1 MNVTNRTYGKLWLDR
16 DHWHLDAEPH
26 VAMWAKRIFPK
37 ISSGAQGVIKLRHSE
52 AVCRDLEWFLQR
64 FTLDVR
70 NLDELLAGSRKHQ
83 DRILTLNAIVGEN
96 YQPRNFELALPP
108 RRYQSQA
115 VELYLANKFL
125 LLGDDVGLGKT
136 CTAIASL
143 TDPRTLPA
151 AVVTLAHL
159 PKQWKREIEKFCPQ
173 LTAHVIKKGQPYEL
187 PKVDGRAPD
196 VLIINYHKLAG
207 WATVLG
213 NYCNSVI
220 YDECQ
225 ELRRSGS
232 TKYVSAKHLSGEVD
246 FQLGLSAT
254 PIYNYGGEIFN
265 VLDAMREGVLGT
277 WTEFYTEWCKGYT
290 GKESVK
296 DPIAFGSYLREQHIM
311 LRRTRVEVGREL
323 PPLQKIIQHVDS
335 DARELAK
342 VQGAARELAKI
353 ILSRAPMDRGVAMQ
367 AAGEFDALMR
377 QATGIAK
384 APYVAEFVRMLVES
398 GERVLLYGWHRAVYE
413 IWLSKLKDLNPAM
426 FTGSESS
433 AKKDSEI
440 ERFKRGQTNVLIMSL
455 RAGAGVDGLQF
466 CCRTVVNG
474 ELDWSP
480 AVLDQNIGRVARD
493 GQTDPVT
500 AYFLVADDGVD
511 PIMSETLGLKREQ
524 LEGIRDLGG
533 GGVERLERDADG
545 LRKLAAR
552 YLGREQA

>member
-1 MNVTNRTYGKLWLDR
+1 MIRTYGKLWLDS
-16 DHWHLDAEPH
+16 DHWHLEAEPH

-37 ISSGAQGVIKLRHSE
+37 IGAGAQGVLKLRHSE

-70 NLDELLAGSRKHQ
+70 NLDELTASSRKHQ
-83 DRILTLNAIVGEN
+83 DHILTLNAIVGES
-96 YQPRNFELALPP
+96 YQPRQFEMALPP

-151 AVVTLAHL
+151 CVVTLAHL
-159 PKQWKREIEKFCPQ
+159 PKQWKREIEKFSPQ
-173 LTAHVIKKGQPYEL
+173 LSAHVIKKGTPYEL

-196 VLIINYHKLAG
+196 VLIINYHKLAK

-213 NYCNSVI
+213 NFCNSVI

-225 ELRRSGS
+225 ELRRNESV
-232 TKYVSAKHLSGEVD
+232 KYTSAKHLSSAVD

-265 VLDAMREGVLGT
+265 VINAMRSGALGT
-277 WTEFYTEWCKGYT
+277 RSEFLTEWCKGYA
-290 GKESVK
+290 GKESLK
-296 DPIAFGSYLREQHIM
+296 EPIAFGSYLREQHLF

-342 VQGAARELAKI
+342 VEGAARELAKI
-353 ILSRAPMDRGVAMQ
+353 ILSRTPRERFEVMR
-367 AAGEFDALMR
+367 AAGEFDNLMR

-426 FTGSESS
+426 YTGSESS
-433 AKKDSEI
+433 TKKDSEI
-440 ERFKRGQTNVLIMSL
+440 ERFKSGQTNVLIMSL

-493 GQTDPVT
+493 GQPDPVT

-552 YLGREQA
+552 YLGKEQA